1 MNNLSDS
8 CFAYPSMRKYPI
20 HTKEAACNS
29 YQAFSKEAS
38 CYPKP
43 LADAIKANFEK
54 AAAYHEIELESLNKQ
69 AAAPATP
76 ELISFK
82 GDDGVVTMSKI
93 SSAVDIPAAVSK
105 ILEYRGITK
114 RANLKE
120 AAKYVL
126 WAASNADFDME
137 TAEMKKIARI
147 AGIGVGDRDKIQ
159 EEFEKRATL
168 NIFDGASKDAFW
180 KFAADLKALSDD
192 DFYSETNLNKICSIL
207 EETDVLYGNNHKYGS
222 TLAYPE
228 DVVFSETVDDLL
240 KEASDLLLI
249 PSIDTTIS
257 KKALL
262 ERGNK
267 ANAFL
272 KTYLGQETDLAGD
285 DLLGKVASLDADT
298 ASALLERIA

>member
-8 CFAYPSMRKYPI
+8 CFAYQSMRKYPI

-43 LADAIKANFEK
+43 LADDIKANFEK
-54 AAAYHEIELESLNKQ
+54 AAAYHEIDLEALNKQ
-69 AAAPATP
+69 EYAPAMP

-93 SSAVDIPAAVSK
+93 SSAGDIPVAVSK

-180 KFAADLKALSDD
+180 KFAADLKNLSDD
-192 DFYSETNLNKICSIL
+192 DFYSETSLNKICSIL

-222 TLAYPE
+222 QLAYPE

-262 ERGNK
+262 ERESK

-272 KTYLGQETDLAGD
+272 KTYLGQENDLAGD

>member
-8 CFAYPSMRKYPI
+8 CFAYQSMRKYPI

-29 YQAFSKEAS
+29 YQAFSKEAN

-54 AAAYHEIELESLNKQ
+54 AAAYHEIDLESLNKQ

-93 SSAVDIPAAVSK
+93 SSASDIPAAVAK

-159 EEFEKRATL
+159 EEFEKRAVL

-180 KFAADLKALSDD
+180 KFAADLKNLSDD

-228 DVVFSETVDDLL
+228 DVVFSDTVDDLL

-272 KTYLGQETDLAGD
+272 KTYLGQENDLAGD